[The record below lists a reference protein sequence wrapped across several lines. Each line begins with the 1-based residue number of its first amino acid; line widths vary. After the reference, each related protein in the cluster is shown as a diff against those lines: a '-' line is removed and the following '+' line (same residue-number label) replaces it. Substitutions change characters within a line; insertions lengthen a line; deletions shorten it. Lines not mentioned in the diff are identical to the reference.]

1 MSVRRTRFE
10 ARAIG
15 PLMGAVTGSDDT
27 RNEDP
32 LARIACA
39 SVRSGLPFGID
50 GMRGNAQLHAPI
62 DQRRINPHAI
72 YAACCVCR
80 IQDALPRIDG
90 KPRRTRPSDGRV
102 STEYSSH
109 RGVKAEQ
116 VRV

>member
-15 PLMGAVTGSDDT
+15 PLMWAVTGPDHT

-39 SVRSGLPFGID
+39 SVRFGLPFGTD

-62 DQRRINPHAI
+62 NQRRVNTHAI
-72 YAACCVCR
+72 YAVCCVCR
-80 IQDALPRIDG
+80 IQDALPRIGG
-90 KPRRTRPSDGRV
+90 KSRHARRSGSRASA
-102 STEYSSH
+102 EYGSH
-109 RGVKAEQ
+109 RGVKADQ